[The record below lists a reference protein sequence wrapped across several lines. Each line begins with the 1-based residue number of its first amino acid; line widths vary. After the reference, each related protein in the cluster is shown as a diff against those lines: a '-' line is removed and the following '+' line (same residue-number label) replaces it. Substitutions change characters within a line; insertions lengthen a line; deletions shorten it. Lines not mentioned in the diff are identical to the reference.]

1 MLIYRVHLSD
11 SCSVEHVTKQL
22 QEDYLGAIEHQHCSL
37 ADIQHHLGLS
47 NRALF
52 NTIMSAQRYL
62 NTEGEHTGLVFHSLG
77 ARDPTEVSLTCH

>member
-62 NTEGEHTGLVFHSLG
+62 NTEGEHTVLVFHSLG